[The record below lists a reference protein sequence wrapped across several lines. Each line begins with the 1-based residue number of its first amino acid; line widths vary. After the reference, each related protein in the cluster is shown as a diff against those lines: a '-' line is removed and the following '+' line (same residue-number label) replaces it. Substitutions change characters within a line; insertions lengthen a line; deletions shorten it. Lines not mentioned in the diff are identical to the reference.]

1 MSRYSSR
8 KSICERPLIFHS
20 DINLNACRA
29 YLCHAADTI
38 RAEIICVPK
47 IVVMIGGCRVS
58 SIGFAIRPFT
68 AAAILAA
75 FIAGPA
81 HAQGKL
87 EARYTI
93 SMTGISIGK
102 AAWSVDIGSGQYTTS
117 ASGRASG
124 MFSVLFDGEGSVSAR
139 GIFKDGR
146 PAPAAFISSVTR
158 EGDKAQTTMAFDNG
172 VAKEQAAEAV
182 PPASD
187 RVPLTAAHR
196 QGVLDPLSAM
206 LVPITGAYDVAAP
219 EACQR
224 TLPVFDGRRRYDLK
238 LSFKRMERV
247 KAEKGYAG
255 SAVVCAMTFQAQA
268 GHRASSTLVKYLSEG
283 RDIELWLAPV
293 AGTRMLAPFRVSVAS
308 MIGSL
313 VVQATQF
320 ETMSQTA
327 AKN

>member
-1 MSRYSSR
+1 MSS
-8 KSICERPLIFHS
+8 
-20 DINLNACRA
+20 
-29 YLCHAADTI
+29 T
-38 RAEIICVPK
+38 
-47 IVVMIGGCRVS
+47 
-58 SIGFAIRPFT
+58 GFPIRPF
-68 AAAILAA
+68 AVAAILAA
-75 FIAGPA
+75 FVAAPA
-81 HAQGKL
+81 QAQGKL
-87 EARYTI
+87 EARYNI

-102 AAWSVDIGSGQYTTS
+102 AAWSVEIGSGLYTTS

-139 GIFKDGR
+139 GAFKDGR
-146 PAPAAFISSVTR
+146 PMPATFVSSVAR
-158 EGDKAQTTMAFDNG
+158 EGDKAETKMTFDNG
-172 VAKEQAAEAV
+172 AAKEVATETA
-182 PPASD
+182 PPAPD

-196 QGVLDPLSAM
+196 QGVVDPLSAM

-219 EACQR
+219 EACAR

-247 KAEKGYAG
+247 KADKGYTG